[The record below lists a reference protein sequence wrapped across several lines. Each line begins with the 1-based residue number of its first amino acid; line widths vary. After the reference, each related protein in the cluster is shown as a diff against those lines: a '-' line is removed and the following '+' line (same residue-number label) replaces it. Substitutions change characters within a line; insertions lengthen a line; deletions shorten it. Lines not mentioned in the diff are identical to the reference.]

1 VKAGAYTAAVAVA
14 VQTTILH
21 SVFPRK
27 CNRELRMALSAAVS
41 QAHAFSSYVTLA
53 LFMLVELHLMVPFVA
68 FRHLLLCSGPA
79 ICGVSHTDKEEEV
92 T

>member
-1 VKAGAYTAAVAVA
+1 VKTGAYTAAIAVA
-14 VQTTILH
+14 RQITLLH

-27 CNRELRMALSAAVS
+27 CNCELRMALSAAVF

-53 LFMLVELHLMVPFVA
+53 LFMLAGLHLMLLPLGICCFVKDPPFVVY
-68 FRHLLLCSGPA
+68 R
-79 ICGVSHTDKEEEV
+79 TNDKEVEV